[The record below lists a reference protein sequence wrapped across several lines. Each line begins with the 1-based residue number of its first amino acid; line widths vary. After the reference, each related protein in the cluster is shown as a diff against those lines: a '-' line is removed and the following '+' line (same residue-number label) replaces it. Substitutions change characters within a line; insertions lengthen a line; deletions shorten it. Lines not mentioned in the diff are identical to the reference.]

1 MITAYGRNRCRQRR
15 APSSLGAVERMIRS
29 TPSSTRTTF
38 FPIVQVPVGLK
49 RVGREMRMLVEN
61 ADDQTPAAC
70 PLMCRF
76 LGRLHHK
83 TIHALPRQ
91 TSEKR
96 QGTKS
101 RAGRGSVSPLRS
113 MGI

>member
-1 MITAYGRNRCRQRR
+1 MSQMAISIRYSNYFFNFCWPAFSQVRLHNSFVALVLTLGFIHGRQCKIIQNNEHFILRCTSR
-15 APSSLGAVERMIRS
+15 
-29 TPSSTRTTF
+29 
-38 FPIVQVPVGLK
+38 
-49 RVGREMRMLVEN
+49 LV
-61 ADDQTPAAC
+61 
-70 PLMCRF
+70 CRF
-76 LGRLHHK
+76 LGRLLDK

-91 TSEKR
+91 ASEKR

>member
-1 MITAYGRNRCRQRR
+1 MGSRTAADLSTAQGRRPFGWSRKALGCCSQGQEDRPGGGRR
-15 APSSLGAVERMIRS
+15 RLE
-29 TPSSTRTTF
+29 
-38 FPIVQVPVGLK
+38 L
-49 RVGREMRMLVEN
+49 
-61 ADDQTPAAC
+61 
-70 PLMCRF
+70 CRF

-83 TIHALPRQ
+83 TIHALPGQ
-91 TSEKR
+91 ASEKR

>member
-1 MITAYGRNRCRQRR
+1 MIEAAIETEATPASPLFEFLSHGLPGHPWRSGRHSPMARGRR
-15 APSSLGAVERMIRS
+15 AASAAH
-29 TPSSTRTTF
+29 
-38 FPIVQVPVGLK
+38 QVK
-49 RVGREMRMLVEN
+49 ESR
-61 ADDQTPAAC
+61 
-70 PLMCRF
+70 PLCQQMCRF

-83 TIHALPRQ
+83 SIHALPRQ
-91 TSEKR
+91 ASEKR